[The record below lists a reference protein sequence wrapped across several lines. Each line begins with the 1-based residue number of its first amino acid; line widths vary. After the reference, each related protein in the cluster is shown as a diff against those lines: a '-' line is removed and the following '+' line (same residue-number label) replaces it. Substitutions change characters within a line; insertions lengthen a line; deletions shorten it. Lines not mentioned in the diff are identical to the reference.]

1 MARITSLTAVDS
13 FLCEDDQWQHGTR
26 QRTVLND
33 EQLSV
38 LIDATPYT
46 TVDRVRGHDVEL
58 IHGMLRQQGVIVSA
72 QQVSQA
78 CYCAGSVAGVNP
90 YNRMD
95 IDIIPVED
103 SPEPVQTST
112 LRCTPEQIQS
122 AYRRLLKQADLRRKT
137 AATHAAGIFDSDG
150 AEIVVR
156 ECLTAHQAGWKVL
169 GMAMMSEGHDNAVIF
184 ATTGLIDATVVEI
197 ARLCGCSTVVSS
209 APAVTSAIA
218 DAHRAGITLIG
229 ALGDATFKLYAG
241 AVDL

>member
-13 FLCEDDQWQHGTR
+13 FFCEDAQWQHGTR

-38 LIDATPYT
+38 LIHATPYT
-46 TVDRVRGHDVEL
+46 VVDRVRGHDVEL
-58 IHGMLRQQGVIVSA
+58 IHGMLRQQGVIGSV

-95 IDIIPVED
+95 IDIIPAED
-103 SPEPVQTST
+103 SPDPVKIST

-122 AYRRLLKQADLRRKT
+122 AFLRLLKLADLRRKT
-137 AATHAAGIFDSDG
+137 SATHAAGIFGSDG
-150 AEIVVR
+150 DEVVVR

-169 GMAMMSEGHDNAVIF
+169 GAAMMSEDPSNAVIF
-184 ATTGLIDATVVEI
+184 ATTGLIDATVVDI

-241 AVDL
+241 VVDL

>member
-13 FLCEDDQWQHGTR
+13 FFCEDDQWQHGTR

-38 LIDATPYT
+38 
-46 TVDRVRGHDVEL
+46 
-58 IHGMLRQQGVIVSA
+58 
-72 QQVSQA
+72 
-78 CYCAGSVAGVNP
+78 
-90 YNRMD
+90 
-95 IDIIPVED
+95 
-103 SPEPVQTST
+103 
-112 LRCTPEQIQS
+112 
-122 AYRRLLKQADLRRKT
+122 
-137 AATHAAGIFDSDG
+137 
-150 AEIVVR
+150 
-156 ECLTAHQAGWKVL
+156 
-169 GMAMMSEGHDNAVIF
+169 
-184 ATTGLIDATVVEI
+184 LIDATVVEI

>member
-122 AYRRLLKQADLRRKT
+122 AYRRLLEQAGLRRKT
-137 AATHAAGIFDSDG
+137 AATHAAGIFGSDG

-169 GMAMMSEGHDNAVIF
+169 GMAMMFEDHDNAVILPPQ
-184 ATTGLIDATVVEI
+184 GLSTPPWSILLGCVVVALWFRRRLRLLPQLPTPTVQASRSLEHWVM
-197 ARLCGCSTVVSS
+197 LPSSSTQE
-209 APAVTSAIA
+209 
-218 DAHRAGITLIG
+218 L
-229 ALGDATFKLYAG
+229 
-241 AVDL
+241 